1 MSRQPYAL
9 HQRLLA
15 WSVHIFTATGML
27 AGFAAI
33 IAITRSDWRSAGI
46 WLLVGLVIDGVDG
59 TFARLWKVSEVLP
72 HVQGKM
78 IDYVI
83 DFANYAIIP
92 AFFIYQSGLIEDPLL
107 NAIAVGSILL
117 VSAIYYGM
125 DGMVSD
131 DFFFVGFPVL
141 WNLVMFY
148 LFFVFDWPEWLNF
161 SCILFLAVLH
171 FVPIKFMYP
180 SQATKWRM
188 MHVLVSAL
196 TMFSLSLLILNYPAP
211 SPLLFWLAT
220 FGAIYFFFMAVYFT
234 WIRPISK

>member
-1 MSRQPYAL
+1 L
-9 HQRLLA
+9 
-15 WSVHIFTATGML
+15 
-27 AGFAAI
+27 
-33 IAITRSDWRSAGI
+33 
-46 WLLVGLVIDGVDG
+46 
-59 TFARLWKVSEVLP
+59 
-72 HVQGKM
+72 

-180 SQATKWRM
+180 SRATKWRM
-188 MHVLVSAL
+188 DAR
-196 TMFSLSLLILNYPAP
+196 I
-211 SPLLFWLAT
+211 W
-220 FGAIYFFFMAVYFT
+220 
-234 WIRPISK
+234 